1 MKRKILVTEEDLN
14 TKSRILLAAKQEFF
28 EKGFHG
34 TSMRSIAERA
44 GLTTGAIYNLFENKD
59 FIFKTLIGNTFD
71 ELLAFLVHDSEL
83 EEKQY
88 NMKTSDLSFI
98 TEISRR
104 KFIKIVDFF
113 YSNWDAMKLLVC
125 CSKGSSYE
133 HIFDKAIR
141 FVEEKTVEWLKRDNI
156 KVSKQTKFFI
166 HVMVSTYMEHLKEI
180 FHHDL
185 KKAQALSYAIDINGY
200 HCAGW
205 KQYWMS
211 QKEY

>member
-34 TSMRSIAERA
+34 ASMRSIAERE

-133 HIFDKAIR
+133 SSR
-141 FVEEKTVEWLKRDNI
+141 SEERRVG
-156 KVSKQTKFFI
+156 
-166 HVMVSTYMEHLKEI
+166 KECR
-180 FHHDL
+180 
-185 KKAQALSYAIDINGY
+185 SRWSPY
-200 HCAGW
+200 H
-205 KQYWMS
+205 
-211 QKEY
+211 